1 MIAKYLSVIILP
13 ILLVNTVKA
22 QTIRINEVSSS
33 NSIYYDEDGDT
44 PDWIELYNYGSVPVS
59 LLNWSIS
66 DEEDDNNPWIFPD
79 ITINEDEYLLIWA
92 SNKNRGQLTFA
103 RTLINQGDIFKYI
116 IPTASV
122 SSNWTDV
129 NYNDNSWWGGYS
141 GFGYNDGDDNTNIP
155 SGTLSV
161 FIRKDFSISNI
172 NNIVSLNLDIDYDDS
187 FVAYINGFEVA
198 RANINGNSPAYNATA
213 NSDHEAQIY
222 SGGYPDR
229 FVIDNFQNILIEGTN
244 TLSIQ
249 AHNVSDTSSDL
260 SIIPFLTALFSS
272 DTDEGIAPPDVL
284 QYATENTSLH
294 TDFKISSSVETIY
307 LRNNSGDLIDSL
319 SFENLQSDVSIGVSA
334 NSSELVYFQTTTPNE
349 ENDSNE
355 FDGLVSSTVQFSND
369 GGALYNSIN
378 LTLSGNEDDEYI
390 RYTLDSSEPDYTSTF
405 YDSPIQINSNS
416 VIRAKIFKN
425 NYLPSYS
432 DTRSFFFNTS
442 HDMPFVSIVS
452 DPYNLFDNDYGIYEL
467 GDDADSGFPYFGA
480 NFWEDWER
488 PSHFSFYNSDGEL
501 EVGFNAGIK
510 IFGAYSRGNAQK
522 SFAFF
527 ARGQYGLSE
536 FNYPFFS
543 ELNYSKFQSFTL
555 RNSGNDW
562 LKSQIK
568 DAATTS
574 LMYGTDLEY
583 QSHRSVASYINGDYW
598 GLYNIREKVNEHF
611 IASKANVSVDNI
623 DILTNNSEIVYGT
636 NEDYINLKN
645 FISFNSLN
653 VQSNYEYVKTQIDI
667 DNFIIYNVI
676 QLYGDNQDWPGNN
689 IKYWKSDGG
698 KWRWIL
704 YDTDFSFA
712 GEWWAW
718 DVNNHYL
725 RNTLNFVLSGNQ
737 TNWANAPW
745 ATFMLRNLI
754 QNTEFRN
761 KFVNRYADEINTRF
775 LGSNVVQHFNDI
787 YDRIIEEVPDHMQR
801 WNSDDDPYNYVE
813 YMINFAVNR
822 PEYAKEH
829 ILSELDLPNYHK
841 VSIENPTP
849 DIGFVKVNNNL
860 KIQELTWNGDYFEE
874 VPITLKA
881 IPEFGYTFSHWSGAT
896 DSTEEEITLDVNGDK
911 FIEAYFVE
919 DQTPTDLNIVI
930 NEINYKSSDDFNSDD
945 WIELYNPND
954 YSIDVSNWIFTDDN
968 DANTYVFPENTI
980 IQEES
985 YLVVVKDIGDF
996 SNSFAEISNYIG
1008 EFDFGLSS
1016 SSDAIRIFNS
1026 EMVIQDEVYYTSSFP
1041 WPNLGNGDGYTLELI
1056 SPSLDNSLPESWTNF
1071 NQYGSPNQVNSPT
1084 ASINNIEQINAVLWP
1099 NPVGNSLNITLNI
1112 DYSAKYTIDLFDL
1125 KGVNLKTIF
1134 SGNLGLGDININ
1146 YRTDNLSS
1154 GVYII
1159 KIISNK
1165 GINKMIKF
1173 IKR

>member
-1 MIAKYLSVIILP
+1 MSSNVFC
-13 ILLVNTVKA
+13 
-22 QTIRINEVSSS
+22 QDIRINELVAS
-33 NSIYYDEDGDT
+33 NSIIYDEDGDT
-44 PDWIELYNYGSVPVS
+44 PDWIELYNYGSAPVS
-59 LLNWSIS
+59 LQNWSVS
-66 DEEDDNNPWIFPD
+66 DVVDNDNPWIFPD

-92 SNKNRGQLTFA
+92 SNKNRGQLTFP
-103 RTLINQGDIFKYI
+103 RTLINQGDTFRYI
-116 IPTASV
+116 TPNSSV
-122 SSNWTDV
+122 PNIWTGV
-129 NYNDNSWWGGYS
+129 NYNVNSWLEGSS
-141 GFGYNDGDDNTNIP
+141 GFGYNDGDDSTNI
-155 SGTLSV
+155 SNGTISV
-161 FIRKDFSISNI
+161 FLRKDFTVSNI
-172 NNIVSLNLDIDYDDS
+172 DDIVSLILDVDYDDG
-187 FVAYINGFEVA
+187 FVAYINGVEVA
-198 RANINGNSPAYNATA
+198 RANINGSPPAYNSTT
-213 NSDHEAQIY
+213 NTDHEAQMY
-222 SGGYPDR
+222 SGGLPDR
-229 FVIDNFQNILIEGTN
+229 FVVDNFQDILVQGNN

-249 AHNVSDTSSDL
+249 VHNVSNESSDL
-260 SIIPFLTALFSS
+260 TIIPFLTALFSS
-272 DTDEGIAPPDVL
+272 ESSEGVTPPDIL
-284 QYATENTSLH
+284 QFSSTNSLH
-294 TDFKISSSVETIY
+294 TDFKISSSGESIY
-307 LRNNSGDLIDSL
+307 LKNDNGDLLDSI

-488 PSHFSFYNSDGEL
+488 PSHFSFYNSDGGL

-841 VSIENPTP
+841 VSIDNPTP

-1099 NPVGNSLNITLNI
+1099 NPVENSLNITLNI

-1159 KIISNK
+1159 KIISNN

>member
-1 MIAKYLSVIILP
+1 VKLFRLILF
-13 ILLVNTVKA
+13 LMSSNVFC
-22 QTIRINEVSSS
+22 QDIRINELVAS
-33 NSIYYDEDGDT
+33 NSIIYDEDGDT
-44 PDWIELYNYGSVPVS
+44 PDWIELYNYGSAPVS
-59 LLNWSIS
+59 LQNWSVS
-66 DEEDDNNPWIFPD
+66 DVVDIDDPWIFPD

-92 SNKNRGQLTFA
+92 SNKNRGQLTFP
-103 RTLINQGDIFKYI
+103 RTLINQGDTFRYI
-116 IPTASV
+116 TPNSSV
-122 SSNWTDV
+122 PNIWTGV
-129 NYNDNSWWGGYS
+129 NYNVNSWLEGSS
-141 GFGYNDGDDNTNIP
+141 GFGYNDGDDSTNI
-155 SGTLSV
+155 SNGTISV
-161 FIRKDFSISNI
+161 FLRKDFTVSNI
-172 NNIVSLNLDIDYDDS
+172 DDIVSLILDVDYDDG
-187 FVAYINGFEVA
+187 FVAYINGVEVA
-198 RANINGNSPAYNATA
+198 RANINGSPPAYNSTT
-213 NSDHEAQIY
+213 NTDHEAQMY
-222 SGGYPDR
+222 SGGLPDR
-229 FVIDNFQNILIEGTN
+229 FVVDNFQDILVQGNN

-249 AHNVSDTSSDL
+249 VHNVSNESSDL
-260 SIIPFLTALFSS
+260 TIIPFLTALFSS
-272 DTDEGIAPPDVL
+272 ESSQGVTPPDIL
-284 QYATENTSLH
+284 QFSSTNSLH
-294 TDFKISSSVETIY
+294 TDFKISSSGESIY
-307 LRNNSGDLIDSL
+307 LKNDNGDLLDSI

-488 PSHFSFYNSDGEL
+488 PSHFSFYNSDGGL

-841 VSIENPTP
+841 VSIDNPTP

-881 IPEFGYTFSHWSGAT
+881 IPEFGYTFSHWSGAI

-1099 NPVGNSLNITLNI
+1099 NPVENSLNITLNI

-1159 KIISNK
+1159 KIISNN

>member
-1 MIAKYLSVIILP
+1 MSSNVFC
-13 ILLVNTVKA
+13 
-22 QTIRINEVSSS
+22 QDIRINELVAS
-33 NSIYYDEDGDT
+33 NSIIYDEDGDT
-44 PDWIELYNYGSVPVS
+44 PDWIELYNYGSAPVS
-59 LLNWSIS
+59 LQNWSVS
-66 DEEDDNNPWIFPD
+66 DVVDNDNPWIFPD

-92 SNKNRGQLTFA
+92 SNKNRGQLTFP
-103 RTLINQGDIFKYI
+103 RTLINQGDTFRYI
-116 IPTASV
+116 TPNSSV
-122 SSNWTDV
+122 PNIWTGV
-129 NYNDNSWWGGYS
+129 NYNVNSWLEGSS
-141 GFGYNDGDDNTNIP
+141 GFGYNDGDDSTNI
-155 SGTLSV
+155 SNGTISV
-161 FIRKDFSISNI
+161 FLRKDFTVSNI
-172 NNIVSLNLDIDYDDS
+172 DDIVSLILDVDYDDG
-187 FVAYINGFEVA
+187 FVAYINGVEVA
-198 RANINGNSPAYNATA
+198 RANINGSPPAYNSTT
-213 NSDHEAQIY
+213 NTDHEAQMY
-222 SGGYPDR
+222 SGGLPDR
-229 FVIDNFQNILIEGTN
+229 FVVDNFQDILVQGNN

-249 AHNVSDTSSDL
+249 VHNVSNESSDL
-260 SIIPFLTALFSS
+260 TIIPFLTALFSS
-272 DTDEGIAPPDVL
+272 ESSEGVTPPDIL
-284 QYATENTSLH
+284 QFSSTNSLH
-294 TDFKISSSVETIY
+294 TDFKISSSGESIY
-307 LRNNSGDLIDSL
+307 LKNDNGDLLDSI

-488 PSHFSFYNSDGEL
+488 PSHFSFYNSDGGL

-574 LMYGTDLEY
+574 LMHGTDLEY

-841 VSIENPTP
+841 VSIDNPTP

-1099 NPVGNSLNITLNI
+1099 NPVENSLNITLNI

-1159 KIISNK
+1159 KIISNN

>member
-1 MIAKYLSVIILP
+1 MSSNVFC
-13 ILLVNTVKA
+13 
-22 QTIRINEVSSS
+22 QDIRINELVAS
-33 NSIYYDEDGDT
+33 NSIIYDEDGDT
-44 PDWIELYNYGSVPVS
+44 PDWIELYNYGSAPVS
-59 LLNWSIS
+59 LQNWSVS
-66 DEEDDNNPWIFPD
+66 DVVDNDNPWIFPD

-92 SNKNRGQLTFA
+92 SNKNRGQLTFP
-103 RTLINQGDIFKYI
+103 RTLINQGDTFRYI
-116 IPTASV
+116 TPNSSV
-122 SSNWTDV
+122 PNIWTGV
-129 NYNDNSWWGGYS
+129 NYNVNSWLEGSS
-141 GFGYNDGDDNTNIP
+141 GFGYNDGDDSTNI
-155 SGTLSV
+155 SNGTISV
-161 FIRKDFSISNI
+161 FLRKDFTVSNI
-172 NNIVSLNLDIDYDDS
+172 DDIVSLILDVDYDDG
-187 FVAYINGFEVA
+187 FVAYINGVEVA
-198 RANINGNSPAYNATA
+198 RANINGSPPAYNSTT
-213 NSDHEAQIY
+213 NTDHEAQMY
-222 SGGYPDR
+222 SGGLPDR
-229 FVIDNFQNILIEGTN
+229 FVVDNFQDILVQGNN

-249 AHNVSDTSSDL
+249 VHNVSNESSDL
-260 SIIPFLTALFSS
+260 TIIPFLTALFSS
-272 DTDEGIAPPDVL
+272 ESSEGVTPPDIL
-284 QYATENTSLH
+284 QFSSTNSLH
-294 TDFKISSSVETIY
+294 TDFKISSSGESIY
-307 LRNNSGDLIDSL
+307 LKNDNGDLLDSI

-841 VSIENPTP
+841 VSIDNPTP

-1159 KIISNK
+1159 KIISNN

>member
-1 MIAKYLSVIILP
+1 MN
-13 ILLVNTVKA
+13 LLRIFFLLIFT
-22 QTIRINEVSSS
+22 QLFSQDIRINELVAS
-33 NSIYYDEDGDT
+33 NSIFFDEDGDT
-44 PDWIELYNYGSVPVS
+44 PDWIELYNYGSSPVS
-59 LLNWSIS
+59 LVNWSIS

-79 ITINEDEYLLIWA
+79 IILDEDEYMLVWA
-92 SNKNRGQLTFA
+92 SNKNRGQLTYP

-116 IPTASV
+116 IPTSSV
-122 SSNWTDV
+122 SSNWTSV
-129 NYNDNSWWGGYS
+129 NYNDNSWSDGSS
-141 GFGYNDGDDNTNIP
+141 GFGYSDGDDATYI
-155 SGTLSV
+155 SYGSLSV
-161 FIRKDFSISNI
+161 FIRKDFTISNTDDI
-172 NNIVSLNLDIDYDDS
+172 ISLILDIDYDDG
-187 FVAYINGFEVA
+187 FVAYINGIEVA
-198 RANINGNSPAYNATA
+198 RSNINGSPPAYNATT
-213 NSDHEAQIY
+213 NTDHEAQMY
-222 SGGYPDR
+222 SGGLPDR
-229 FVIDNFQNILIEGTN
+229 FVIDNFDNILIEGTN

-249 AHNVSDTSSDL
+249 VHNVSDTSSDL
-260 SIIPFLTALFSS
+260 SVIPFLTALFSS
-272 DTDEGIAPPDVL
+272 DTSQGIEPPTVL
-284 QYATENTSLH
+284 QFSSENTLH
-294 TDFKISSSVETIY
+294 TDFKISSSGETIY
-307 LRNNSGDLIDSL
+307 LRNNNGDLVDSI
-319 SFENLQSDVSIGVSA
+319 SFENLQSDISIGVSS
-334 NSSELVYFQTTTPNE
+334 NSDQLAYFEIPTPNE
-349 ENDSNE
+349 ENDNNE
-355 FDGLVSSTVQFSND
+355 SSGIVSSIVQFSND
-369 GGALYNSIN
+369 GGTMYNAIN
-378 LTLSGNEDDEYI
+378 LLLSGNEDDEYI
-390 RYTLDSSEPDYTSTF
+390 RYTLDSSEPNYTSTF

-416 VIRAKIFKN
+416 VVRAKIFKN

-452 DPYNLFDNDYGIYEL
+452 DPYNLFDYDYGIYEL

-488 PSHFSFYNSDGEL
+488 PSHFSFYNSEGEL

-574 LMYGTDLEY
+574 LMFGTDLEY

-611 IASKANVSVDNI
+611 ISSKANVSVDDI

-676 QLYGDNQDWPGNN
+676 QIYGDNQDWPGNN

-725 RNTLNFVLSGNQ
+725 RNTLHFVLSGNQ

-787 YDRIIEEVPDHMQR
+787 YDRIINEVPDHMQR
-801 WNSDDDPYNYVE
+801 WGSDDDPYNYVE
-813 YMINFAVNR
+813 YMINFAVYR
-822 PEYAKEH
+822 PQFAKEH
-829 ILSELDLPNYHK
+829 ILTELDLPNYHK
-841 VSIENPTP
+841 VSLENSTP
-849 DIGFVKVNNNL
+849 EFGFIRVNNNL
-860 KIQELTWNGDYFEE
+860 KIQEPAWNGDYFEE

-881 IPEFGYTFSHWSGAT
+881 VPEFGYTFSHWSGAT

-911 FIEAYFVE
+911 FIEAHFVE

-954 YSIDVSNWIFTDDN
+954 YSIDISNWVFTDDN

-1041 WPNLGNGDGYTLELI
+1041 WPGLGNGDGYTLELI
-1056 SPSLDNSLPESWTNF
+1056 SPSLDNSLPESWSNF
-1071 NQYGSPNQVNSPT
+1071 NEYGSPNEINSPT
-1084 ASINNIEQINAVLWP
+1084 ASITNLEQVKAVLWP
-1099 NPVGNSLNITLNI
+1099 NPVDDVLNITLNI
-1112 DYSAKYTIDLFDL
+1112 DYSSDYTIDIFDI
-1125 KGVNLKTIF
+1125 KGVYLDTIF
-1134 SGNLGLGDININ
+1134 NGNLDLGDRNIN
-1146 YRTDNLSS
+1146 YFIDNFSS
-1154 GVYII
+1154 GIYII
-1159 KIISNK
+1159 KIKTTNGFSKN
-1165 GINKMIKF
+1165 IKF
-1173 IKR
+1173 IKK

>member
-1 MIAKYLSVIILP
+1 MSSNVFC
-13 ILLVNTVKA
+13 
-22 QTIRINEVSSS
+22 QDIRINELVAS
-33 NSIYYDEDGDT
+33 NSIIYDEDGDT
-44 PDWIELYNYGSVPVS
+44 PDWIELYNYGSAPVS
-59 LLNWSIS
+59 LQNWSVS
-66 DEEDDNNPWIFPD
+66 DVVDNDNPWIFPD

-92 SNKNRGQLTFA
+92 SNKNRGQLTFP
-103 RTLINQGDIFKYI
+103 RTLINQGDTFRYI
-116 IPTASV
+116 TPNSSV
-122 SSNWTDV
+122 PNIWTGV
-129 NYNDNSWWGGYS
+129 NYNVNSWLEGSS
-141 GFGYNDGDDNTNIP
+141 GFGYNDGDDSTNI
-155 SGTLSV
+155 SNGTISV
-161 FIRKDFSISNI
+161 FLRKDFTVSNI
-172 NNIVSLNLDIDYDDS
+172 DDIVSLILDVDYDDG
-187 FVAYINGFEVA
+187 FVAYINGVEVA
-198 RANINGNSPAYNATA
+198 RANINGSPPAYNSTT
-213 NSDHEAQIY
+213 NTDHEAQMY
-222 SGGYPDR
+222 SGGLPDR
-229 FVIDNFQNILIEGTN
+229 FVVDNFQDILVQGNN

-249 AHNVSDTSSDL
+249 VHNVSNESSDL
-260 SIIPFLTALFSS
+260 TIIPFLTALFSS
-272 DTDEGIAPPDVL
+272 ESSQGVTPPDIL
-284 QYATENTSLH
+284 QFSSTNSLH
-294 TDFKISSSVETIY
+294 TDFKISSSGESIY
-307 LRNNSGDLIDSL
+307 LKNDNGDLLDSI

-841 VSIENPTP
+841 VSIDNPTP

-881 IPEFGYTFSHWSGAT
+881 IPEFGYTFSHWSGAI

-1099 NPVGNSLNITLNI
+1099 NPVENSLNITLNI

-1159 KIISNK
+1159 KIISNN